1 MKPKSS
7 LIALVFCGL
16 ELACHS
22 SYAQEPISAC
32 ELVRSL
38 KNTERD
44 ASADLS
50 RCIAESGSS
59 DIQLEPGVYTL
70 SRPVLVQRRGVT
82 LSTTGV
88 SRNTPPC
95 NPEKGVKCAVF
106 LRAPTF
112 REQSEKRKNSGRGAK
127 SGESLFVVSGEDI
140 TFDHLELDGM
150 KSLRENSGGSLLSI
164 RSCTNCNFRSL
175 DLRNSAGNSALLVVD
190 SSNVALS
197 GSRFSD
203 NGTETE
209 LTSHVDVSKSSRV
222 MIENNF
228 LKSGSKFGISM
239 TSCQECEVTGNVV
252 WQPLSSKLFAI
263 AGIRAVGKSIAVRD
277 NYVDC
282 DVFGCSTAFYIGKR
296 DKQDRQKPTV
306 VQDEPGIIELRN
318 NTVSHA
324 LNGFRFGPGP
334 IVALGKN
341 AILARTGNLLCG
353 NSLNAA
359 FAKSSGAVIRDASGA
374 PPGRIVEAVFSA
386 APIPAAD
393 RSDCTAL
400 RRRDPSSQAKTS
412 GESLLTSVSNVVFPM
427 ILGRDAS
434 DKERGITA
442 AFLASGASLTEV
454 IHELSS
460 QNEPHS
466 PNNTS
471 GSDAVHPRDQ
481 SLSTGTSNA
490 APGDDQ
496 PLTGTMSSAKARS
509 LTSTPVLNAVTIT
522 WGYTPPSPAV
532 INGTPAPICD
542 ISPNPK
548 FSFTR
553 GIRQLNTAKVKF
565 SPGTF
570 SPVSR
575 PVYQAVGILQGGVM
589 TYKDYTLTSGF
600 PQVGNYPYSHQTFT
614 VEADAGMS
622 TDNILSR
629 AASKTLEVRRVDY
642 RILPEGGSS
651 TASEVPITIEF
662 SKAVTF
668 DESGIQVTGGGV
680 KEGTFGQ
687 DAQNRL
693 QYRATLTRNGNSDI
707 HVSIGQAIRVDT
719 NCGVV
724 PRERKTFRF
733 DLSEFNGS
741 RRPFPNIPTLE
752 LSASVSP
759 PTWNLEFEN
768 GVEDFFEYKV
778 VLVPHEI
785 TDETV
790 SNEDLQTQI
799 RNASWVRVVPT
810 PSSGPTSST
819 TFAPPTTNTGTSDCI
834 LLTAR
839 KGLTLQS
846 STVYSH
852 VEWIS
857 KCRLNG
863 DAPQITASLVSPS
876 VSSRTLTINYTA
888 PSDGQDRPNK
898 LEVKI
903 LETDSQETDGA
914 LRTRGWASSST
925 ALQTKVIENLPNNTS
940 TPISFRSPHGRRC
953 VSVRVMGR
961 YPTTDNQIR
970 YTRPT
975 YTSVCLR

>member
-222 MIENNF
+222 VIENNF

-239 TSCQECEVTGNVV
+239 TSCQECKVTGNVV

-496 PLTGTMSSAKARS
+496 PLTGTMSSATA
-509 LTSTPVLNAVTIT
+509 STKNQVTIT
-522 WGYTPPSPAV
+522 WDYIRTP
-532 INGTPAPICD
+532 GLPICD
-542 ISPNPK
+542 IPPNPK

-553 GIRQLNTAKVKF
+553 GIIGLNTAKVTFPPSKSITASLAF
-565 SPGTF
+565 GTL
-570 SPVSR
+570 P
-575 PVYQAVGILQGGVM
+575 PGVM
-589 TYKDYTLTSGF
+589 TYKDYTVISGF
-600 PQVGNYPYSHQTFT
+600 PQPGIYPYSQQTFT
-614 VEADAGMS
+614 VAAGAG
-622 TDNILSR
+622 TDTNNIGS
-629 AASKTLEVRRVDY
+629 AQASKTLQVRRVDY
-642 RILPEGGSS
+642 RILPDGGSS
-651 TASEVPITIEF
+651 TAPEVPITIEF

-668 DESGIQVTGGGV
+668 DESGMQVSGGWV
-680 KEGTFGQ
+680 KEGTFRQ

-693 QYRATLTRNGNSDI
+693 QYRATLTRDGNSDI

-724 PRERKTFRF
+724 PRERKTFSF
-733 DLSEFNGS
+733 NLSEFNNSG
-741 RRPFPNIPTLE
+741 RPFPNIPTLE
-752 LSASVSP
+752 LSASAASVSP

-768 GVEDFFEYKV
+768 GVQEFFEYQV
-778 VLVPHEI
+778 FPVGHEI
-785 TDETV
+785 TGETV
-790 SNEDLQTQI
+790 FNALTKSQI

-810 PSSGPTSST
+810 PSSGTKSST
-819 TFAPPTTNTGTSDCI
+819 TFAPPTTDTDTSDCI
-834 LLTAR
+834 LLKAR

-852 VEWIS
+852 VGWIS

-863 DAPQITASLVSPS
+863 DAPQITASLVSGG

-888 PSDGQDRPNK
+888 PSAGQDRPNK
-898 LEVKI
+898 LEVKF

-914 LRTRGWASSST
+914 LRTRGWASYST
-925 ALQTKVIENLPNNTS
+925 ALQTRVIENLPENTS
-940 TPISFRSPHGRRC
+940 TPISSTPISLTPISFRPAHGRKC
-953 VSVRVMGR
+953 VSVRVMGI
-961 YPTTDNQIR
+961 YPPKDNQIR

-975 YTSVCLR
+975 YTSVCLP

>member
-7 LIALVFCGL
+7 FIALVFCGL

-32 ELVRSL
+32 ELMRSL

-106 LRAPTF
+106 LRAPIF

-239 TSCQECEVTGNVV
+239 TSCQECKVTGNVV

-496 PLTGTMSSAKARS
+496 PLTGTMSSAGASKP
-509 LTSTPVLNAVTIT
+509 TPAPNAVTIT
-522 WGYTPPSPAV
+522 WDYIRTPEL
-532 INGTPAPICD
+532 PICD
-542 ISPNPK
+542 FSENLK

-553 GIRQLNTAKVKF
+553 RIKKFDTAKVTF
-565 SPGTF
+565 SPDTF

-575 PVYQAVGILQGGVM
+575 PVYSSDGIVQGGVM
-589 TYKDYTLTSGF
+589 TYRDYTLMSKLPGA
-600 PQVGNYPYSHQTFT
+600 GNYPYSQQTFT
-614 VEADAGMS
+614 VGDGAG
-622 TDNILSR
+622 TDINNKASLR
-629 AASKTLEVRRVDY
+629 ASKTLQVRRVDY
-642 RILPEGGSS
+642 RILPNGGSS

-668 DESGIQVTGGGV
+668 DESGIQVTGGWV

-687 DAQNRL
+687 DAQNGL

-741 RRPFPNIPTLE
+741 GRPFPNIPTLE

-768 GVEDFFEYKV
+768 GVENFFEYKV
-778 VLVPHEI
+778 VPVPHEI

-790 SNEDLQTQI
+790 LLPDLQTQI
-799 RNASWVRVVPT
+799 RNASWVRVVLT

-863 DAPQITASLVSPS
+863 DAPQITASLVSTS

-888 PSDGQDRPNK
+888 PSDGQDGPNK
-898 LEVKI
+898 LEVKF

-925 ALQTKVIENLPNNTS
+925 ALPTKVIENLPNNTS

>member
-239 TSCQECEVTGNVV
+239 TSCQECKVTGNVV

-318 NTVSHA
+318 NTVSHV

-496 PLTGTMSSAKARS
+496 PLTGTMSSATA
-509 LTSTPVLNAVTIT
+509 STKNEVTIT
-522 WGYTPPSPAV
+522 WDYIRTPRL
-532 INGTPAPICD
+532 PICD
-542 ISPNPK
+542 
-548 FSFTR
+548 FSEDLRFRFTR
-553 GIRQLNTAKVKF
+553 RIKKFDTAKVTF

-570 SPVSR
+570 SPVYK
-575 PVYQAVGILQGGVM
+575 PVYSSDGKLEGGVI
-589 TYKDYTLTSGF
+589 TYGEYRLLNKLPGA
-600 PQVGNYPYSHQTFT
+600 GIYPYSQQTFT
-614 VEADAGMS
+614 VAAGAGRD
-622 TDNILSR
+622 TNNIDS
-629 AASKTLEVRRVDY
+629 AQASKTLQVRRVDY
-642 RILPEGGSS
+642 RILPDGGSS
-651 TASEVPITIEF
+651 TAPEVPITIEF

-668 DESGIQVTGGGV
+668 DESGIRVTGGWV
-680 KEGTFGQ
+680 KAGTFRQ

-693 QYRATLTRNGNSDI
+693 QYRATLTRDGNSDI

-733 DLSEFNGS
+733 DLSEFNNSG
-741 RRPFPNIPTLE
+741 RPFPNIPTLE
-752 LSASVSP
+752 LSASAASVSP

-778 VLVPHEI
+778 VPVPHEI

-790 SNEDLQTQI
+790 FNALTKSQI

-819 TFAPPTTNTGTSDCI
+819 TFDPPTTNTGTSDCI

-839 KGLTLQS
+839 KGLKLKDS
-846 STVYSH
+846 EVYSH

-863 DAPQITASLVSPS
+863 DAPQITASLVSG

-888 PSDGQDRPNK
+888 PSAGQDRPNK
-898 LEVKI
+898 LEVKF

-914 LRTRGWASSST
+914 LRTRGWASYST
-925 ALQTKVIENLPNNTS
+925 ALNERVIEDPPNNTS
-940 TPISFRSPHGRRC
+940 TPISSTPISLTPISFRPAHGRKC

-961 YPTTDNQIR
+961 YPTNDNH
-970 YTRPT
+970 TRPT
-975 YTSVCLR
+975 YTSVCLP